1 MIVFIILRSDDA
13 GCLLIRATIDADIA
27 NGDVS
32 RSGGTG
38 EGNLVFSP
46 AISDVEGKNSCTSS
60 LNCCPRIQLASA
72 IALSIVKSSNHHQRK
87 ISAVQL

>member
-46 AISDVEGKNSCTSS
+46 AISDH
-60 LNCCPRIQLASA
+60 
-72 IALSIVKSSNHHQRK
+72 IVFRFLFERYLEHHG
-87 ISAVQL
+87 LG